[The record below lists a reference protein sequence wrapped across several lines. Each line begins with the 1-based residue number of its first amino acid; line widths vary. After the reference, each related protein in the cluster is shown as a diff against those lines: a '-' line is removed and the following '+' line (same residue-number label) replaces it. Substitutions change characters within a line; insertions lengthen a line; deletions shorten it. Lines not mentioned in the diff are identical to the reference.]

1 MMDLNTNL
9 LDLRDEKQK
18 FEIEENVKI
27 VAAQKMP
34 DRHFYLLRHH
44 IFFYLK
50 FLLFCSLAPDGN

>member
-27 VAAQKMP
+27 VAA
-34 DRHFYLLRHH
+34 
-44 IFFYLK
+44 
-50 FLLFCSLAPDGN
+50 